1 MLKYAQWIIYS
12 MISYFRLPIQY
23 GKIQSLSNARIF
35 LFTLCHF
42 SSQIIPRSKM
52 PMKYS
57 AG

>member
-35 LFTLCHF
+35 YSHFVIFQAKLFQGQKC
-42 SSQIIPRSKM
+42 P
-52 PMKYS
+52 
-57 AG
+57 